1 MKPIL
6 FPSYET
12 AFTSQGL
19 GALSDAIS
27 CVVREERNGEYE
39 LTMEYPVGGI
49 HYDEIGDRCII
60 FAKPS
65 PYRNPQPFRIYSVEV
80 NINGIATIHAH
91 HLSYDL
97 SGIAVSP
104 FNATSCATALS
115 GLISHSVVDNPFTA
129 WTDKAVDGTYKLTA
143 PNSFRAC
150 LGGQENSI
158 LDVYGKGEYEF
169 DTFDI
174 KLHTNRGSDNGVLIA
189 YGKNLTDFNM
199 EKNLE
204 NVTTAVYPYWV
215 DAEGNNLVE
224 LDEKIIQLYD
234 PSVPIYLKESGGDFL
249 AEVTNKLLVVHGV
262 FDYDNVMVLDLS
274 GEFEEQ
280 PSQYELFNRAR
291 KYIIDNQLARPRISI
306 DVSFV
311 DLAST
316 EDYKDIAPIEQVDLC
331 DIVTVRFPMVGIE
344 VKAEIIAIETDV
356 LLDRYNSVQ
365 IGDARTTLD
374 MTLAQ
379 AMLAPTKEELK
390 VGMASA
396 ADYINNTHGTFE
408 WIDNGDDTN
417 GGFTIYENGT
427 SSWLRCTAGGIGISE
442 DGGLTYTNAITK
454 NGVVAS
460 SLEVK
465 QNNVTL
471 MSAKL
476 DYYGEPQFKINGSSG
491 NPVLQLGVQDG
502 YPLFSLNNSS
512 GTSVMEMTYYYIGG
526 AISPSFKINRANGN
540 NVLEMSSSTSDRP
553 RFALKDLDGNETFYI
568 ENYATS
574 SSKSAVE
581 VSAVDPTTQNRI
593 FTVSSGYDSSGKIT
607 ATTLYVASP
616 QSGLR
621 EVLLQS
627 DDTYNSA
634 GLSAFTS
641 GGTEAV
647 FLGVDGNS
655 PKFRFNG
662 HTASWQTKTIS
673 GVTINYLGY

>member
-60 FAKPS
+60 FARPS

-129 WTDKAVDGTYKLTA
+129 WTDKAVDGTYKLTT

-224 LDEKIIQLYD
+224 LDDKIIQLYD

-262 FDYDNVMVLDLS
+262 FDFDNVMVLDLS

-331 DIVTVRFPMVGIE
+331 DIVTVRFPLIGIE
-344 VKAEIIAIETDV
+344 VKAEIVSIETDV

-417 GGFTIYENGT
+417 GGFTIYENNS

-454 NGVVAS
+454 AGVVAS
-460 SLEVK
+460 
-465 QNNVTL
+465 
-471 MSAKL
+471 KL
-476 DYYGEPQFKINGSSG
+476 DVQKNGNPLYEVYYDTDDSASEIDMYHPVTNVLVFNQHAGKYDALYDSGGGNYVRSGDKSTEISLVGYDGATGEDAITILHRSAYSNDNTTLRNELSKVQLGKTGTSLTDDASTTVISSTMSMVNGS
-491 NPVLQLGVQDG
+491 PVYHNHMGMTHRAENGTNYGVFVLSLQSNNMLPRIELRH
-502 YPLFSLNNSS
+502 PLLNN
-512 GTSVMEMTYYYIGG
+512 
-526 AISPSFKINRANGN
+526 GN
-540 NVLEMSSSTSDRP
+540 T
-553 RFALKDLDGNETFYI
+553 LDMF
-568 ENYATS
+568 
-574 SSKSAVE
+574 
-581 VSAVDPTTQNRI
+581 PTQ
-593 FTVSSGYDSSGKIT
+593 
-607 ATTLYVASP
+607 
-616 QSGLR
+616 
-621 EVLLQS
+621 
-627 DDTYNSA
+627 
-634 GLSAFTS
+634 
-641 GGTEAV
+641 
-647 FLGVDGNS
+647 
-655 PKFRFNG
+655 
-662 HTASWQTKTIS
+662 
-673 GVTINYLGY
+673 VTINGTTMWIFAGY

>member
-129 WTDKAVDGTYKLTA
+129 WTDKAVDGTYKLTT

-174 KLHTNRGSDNGVLIA
+174 KLHTNRGSDNGVMIA

-262 FDYDNVMVLDLS
+262 FNYDNVMVLDLS

-291 KYIIDNQLARPRISI
+291 KYIIDNQLARPRISL

-417 GGFTIYENGT
+417 GGFTIYET
-427 SSWLRCTAGGIGISE
+427 DDTKSWLRCTAGGIGISA

-460 SLEVK
+460 QLDVVSGGARLLSAYKDGSGHPQLQMRDTNNRLLLWLRSMQITGTDNIYADFMLYNPNTYQSIITMSTPYSGSTGEVVGANLTIK
-465 QNNVTL
+465 DIEGASAITL
-471 MSAKL
+471 STTK
-476 DYYGEPQFKINGSSG
+476 SSG
-491 NPVLQLGVQDG
+491 G
-502 YPLFSLNNSS
+502 S
-512 GTSVMEMTYYYIGG
+512 
-526 AISPSFKINRANGN
+526 
-540 NVLEMSSSTSDRP
+540 
-553 RFALKDLDGNETFYI
+553 
-568 ENYATS
+568 
-574 SSKSAVE
+574 
-581 VSAVDPTTQNRI
+581 
-593 FTVSSGYDSSGKIT
+593 T
-607 ATTLYVASP
+607 ATNALTFFGGGYSVINLAYDP
-616 QSGLR
+616 IN
-621 EVLLQS
+621 
-627 DDTYNSA
+627 DTCYFIYDRHS
-634 GLSAFTS
+634 LSFQTITVN
-641 GGTEAV
+641 GTTYHV
-647 FLGVDGNS
+647 
-655 PKFRFNG
+655 
-662 HTASWQTKTIS
+662 
-673 GVTINYLGY
+673 LGY